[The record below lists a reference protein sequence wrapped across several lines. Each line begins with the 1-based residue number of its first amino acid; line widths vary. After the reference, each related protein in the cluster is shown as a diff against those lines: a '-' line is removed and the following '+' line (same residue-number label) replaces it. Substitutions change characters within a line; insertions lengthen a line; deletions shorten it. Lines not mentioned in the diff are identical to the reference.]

1 MLFSETL
8 QMELNDSLDKFQ
20 DFYES
25 EHNIKLPKM
34 RVREVILH
42 LDVSRAMRGVRDLS
56 YLSIEVD
63 IEKKDGRMGKVNKFF
78 KEYLEMIL
86 DVTGVGYSE
95 ITPYISFTTNNNL

>member
-8 QMELNDSLDKFQ
+8 QIELNDSLDKFQ

-86 DVTGVGYSE
+86 DATGVVYSE